1 MDNKKCIQFNDRN
14 NLIQDNICRGIKMCI
29 QTYAFPIKR
38 FIKSLNEFERN
49 KATYPD
55 SEKYL
60 EMLKASIATEINNE
74 IQKKTEE
81 QKQRREQLEKK
92 KARIIEM
99 ASNDKEQRA

>member
-1 MDNKKCIQFNDRN
+1 
-14 NLIQDNICRGIKMCI
+14 MCI

-81 QKQRREQLEKK
+81 
-92 KARIIEM
+92 
-99 ASNDKEQRA
+99 